1 MKRILG
7 LFCVLLVPCIANAQ
21 NHQKK
26 SFQVPL
32 KSTINLEQKS
42 ADPDVHLL
50 RRELPK
56 PNPGVDKQTARNAKA
71 ALEYYRRDNSSN
83 QGYKSGSIATAP
95 VMYRNFLG
103 NGFNGYVPNDNDIAV
118 SNGDMVCSVSN
129 SNIWSRNLTT
139 NMTYG
144 SFSLH
149 SISTSLGLQQEEFD
163 PKVFY
168 DPQEDRFVIVFLNGF
183 TDSTS
188 NIVVGFSQ
196 TNLSNGQW
204 NFYSLPGDPLNNN
217 LWTDYPMMAMTDD
230 ELFITVNLLYND
242 STWQAGFNESI
253 IWQIPKSDGFQG
265 NTLNPT
271 LHSGITYNGQPLRNL
286 CPVKGGSTL
295 YGPNMYFLSNRNF
308 TTGNDSIFLVEISG
322 TAASNPTITVTPLIS
337 NVRYR
342 MPLDALQPFQDSLIV
357 NDARNQGAFLENNQI
372 QFVFNTL
379 DTVSGKT
386 GFYHGQIDL
395 NGSPAL
401 SGNIHSIDT
410 LYLGYPNIAF
420 AGVGP
425 NDNRAIISVLLSSS
439 TYQPGAGAILADGN
453 GSYSPVTVIKQGL
466 SYTNMLNGNERWGD
480 YTGCQT
486 RYNLPGWVWVNGS
499 YSLVNHTTRTWIGE
513 LTATSGVTVPEMVSN
528 NTDASIYPNPT
539 SDRFEIEFDLKSDDF
554 ISLEVYDLKG
564 KLINQPYRGSLKSG
578 TNNISISTGFL
589 PKGYYMI
596 QINTRKS
603 GVIASKKLV
612 VH

>member
-50 RRELPK
+50 RRALPK

-322 TAASNPTITVTPLIS
+322 TAASNPTISVTPLIS

-395 NGSPAL
+395 NGSPTL

-410 LYLGYPNIAF
+410 LYLGYPNIAY
-420 AGVGP
+420 AGVGT
-425 NDNRAIISVLLSSS
+425 NDNRAIISVLVSSP
-439 TYQPGAGAILADGN
+439 TYQPGSGAILADGN

-466 SYTNMLNGNERWGD
+466 GYTNMLNGNERWGD

-513 LTATSGVTVPEMVSN
+513 LTATSGVSVPELGTGEM
-528 NTDASIYPNPT
+528 DASIFPNPT

-554 ISLEVYDLKG
+554 MSLDIFDLKG
-564 KLINQPYRGSLKSG
+564 KLISQPYMGSLRSG
-578 TNNISISTGFL
+578 PNNISISTRFL
-589 PKGYYMI
+589 SKGYYMI

-603 GVIASKKLV
+603 GVVASKKVLV
-612 VH
+612 Q

>member
-1 MKRILG
+1 MNRLFTLLCIL
-7 LFCVLLVPCIANAQ
+7 LAPLMADAQ
-21 NHQKK
+21 NHQKT

-32 KSTINLEQKS
+32 KATLTLEQNLT
-42 ADPDVHLL
+42 DPDVHLL
-50 RRELPK
+50 HRELPK
-56 PNPGVDKQTARNAKA
+56 PHPGIDKQTARNAKT
-71 ALEYYRRDNSSN
+71 ALEHYRRDNTSN
-83 QGYKSGSIATAP
+83 QGNKSGSIAPAP
-95 VMYRNFLG
+95 VLYRNFLG
-103 NGFNGYVPNDNDIAV
+103 NGFNGYVPNDNDLAV

-139 NMTYG
+139 NITYG
-144 SFSLH
+144 SFTLH

-168 DPQEDRFVIVFLNGF
+168 DPQEDRFVILFLNGF

-196 TNLSNGQW
+196 TNLSNGAW

-295 YGPNMYFLSNRNF
+295 HGPNMYFLSNRNF
-308 TTGNDSIFLVEISG
+308 TTGNDTIFLVELSG
-322 TAASNPTITVTPLIS
+322 TAASNPTLSVTPLQS
-337 NVRYR
+337 NIRYR
-342 MPLDALQPFQDSLIV
+342 MPLDAAQPFQDLLIV
-357 NDARNQGAFLENNQI
+357 NDARTQGAFLENNQI

-379 DTVSGKT
+379 DTISGKT
-386 GFYHGQIDL
+386 GIYHGQIDIV
-395 NGSPAL
+395 GSPTL
-401 SGNIHSIDT
+401 NGNIHSIDT
-410 LYLGYPNIAF
+410 LYLGYPNIAY
-420 AGVGP
+420 AGIGP
-425 NDNRAIISVLLSSS
+425 GDNRSIISILHSSS
-439 TYQPGAGAILADGN
+439 TIQPGTGAILSDGN
-453 GSYSPVTVIKQGL
+453 GSYSPITVIKQGL

-513 LTATSGVTVPEMVSN
+513 LTATSGVSIPEEDEDEIEAN
-528 NTDASIYPNPT
+528 IFPNPT
-539 SDRFEIEFDLKSDDF
+539 SDRSEIQFELKSDDF
-554 ISLEVYDLKG
+554 ITLDVLDMNG
-564 KLINQPYRGSLKSG
+564 KLIKQPYRGSLRSG
-578 TNNISISTGFL
+578 ANSISINTSFL
-589 PKGYYMI
+589 AKGHYQV
-596 QINTRKS
+596 QISSKKS
-603 GVIASKKLV
+603 GVITSKMLV
-612 VH
+612 IQ